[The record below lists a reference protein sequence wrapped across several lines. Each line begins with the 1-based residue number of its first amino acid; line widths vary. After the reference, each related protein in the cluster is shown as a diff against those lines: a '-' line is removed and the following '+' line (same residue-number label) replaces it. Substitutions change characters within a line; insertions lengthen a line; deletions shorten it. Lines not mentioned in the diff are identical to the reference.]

1 MHKLR
6 EILRQKLVLRRSHRE
21 IARSVGTS
29 AGAVGGATKRAEHA
43 GLDWEAIAQMG
54 DDALE
59 ERLYGPRH
67 AHLAVRPL
75 PDPGRLHV
83 ELRRAGVTLELLHLE
98 YLAEHPDGYRYTKF
112 CEVYREWVERQ
123 KPTMRQVHTAGDAM
137 FVDYSGKKL
146 SYVERATGEVVEV
159 ELFVAVLGASNL
171 TYVEAT
177 GTQRVAEFIGSH
189 VRALSYFGGVPRR
202 IVPDQL
208 RSAVTAPCRYEPGLQ
223 RTYEEMAQHYGTAI
237 APARPARPRDKAKVE
252 VGVQVVQRWV
262 LARLRDRTFFS
273 LAEINAAIAPLREEL
288 NNRMMK
294 TFGKSR
300 RGLFDEIERG
310 ALAPLPERAFECAEW
325 KMAKVNID
333 YHVEFD
339 HHFYSVPYTLV
350 REHVEVRATA
360 TVVEILH
367 DNARVASHARS
378 MVRGRHT
385 TKPEHMPAA
394 HQKHAAWTPSR
405 LIAWALTIGPST
417 GALVEAILEGRR
429 HPEHG
434 YRSCLGLLRLGKRYG
449 DARLES
455 ACLRALAIGARSY
468 RNVASILE
476 HGLERLPLPGASTDA
491 ASPSIGVHEN
501 VRGPDYYH

>member
-1 MHKLR
+1 MQKLR
-6 EILRQKLVLRRSHRE
+6 EILRQKLVLRRSHRD
-21 IARSVGTS
+21 IACSVGTS

-43 GLDWEAIAQMG
+43 GLSWEVIETMS
-54 DDALE
+54 DDVLE
-59 ERLYGPRH
+59 ERLYGPRNPRVD
-67 AHLAVRPL
+67 VRPL
-75 PDPGRLHV
+75 PEPTRLHV
-83 ELRRAGVTLELLHLE
+83 ELRRPGVTLELLHLE
-98 YLAEHPDGYRYTKF
+98 YLAEHPDGFRYTKF
-112 CEVYREWVERQ
+112 CEVYRQWVERQ

-137 FVDYSGKKL
+137 FVDYSGKTL

-177 GTQRVAEFIGSH
+177 RTQRVADFIGSH
-189 VRALSYFGGVPRR
+189 VRALSFFGGVPRR

-208 RSAVTAPCRYEPGLQ
+208 KSAVTWPCRYEPGLQ
-223 RTYEEMAQHYGTAI
+223 RTYEEMARHYGTAI
-237 APARPARPRDKAKVE
+237 VPARPARPRDKAKVE

-262 LARLRDRTFFS
+262 LARLRNRAFSS

-288 NNRMMK
+288 NARVMK

-300 RGLFDEIERG
+300 QTLFDEIERA

-333 YHVEFD
+333 YHVEYD
-339 HHFYSVPYTLV
+339 HHFYSVPYTLLHE
-350 REHVEVRATA
+350 RVEVRATA
-360 TVVEILH
+360 TMVEILH
-367 DNARVASHARS
+367 RHVRVASHARS

-385 TKPEHMPAA
+385 TVPEHMPAA
-394 HQKHAAWTPSR
+394 HQKHAARTPSR
-405 LIAWALTIGPST
+405 LTAWARTIGPST

-434 YRSCLGLLRLGKRYG
+434 YRSCLGLLRLGKRYS
-449 DARLES
+449 DARLEA

-476 HGLERLPLPGASTDA
+476 HGLDHLPLPVAPTDA
-491 ASPSIGVHEN
+491 PSPSVGVHEN